1 LRAQPVVVEYE
12 VLERGV
18 RGEEGNEGRDRV
30 ETEGVVGEGEG
41 VEVGQLEAGFEEG
54 VEGGGDLGEEARGED
69 VGEVGFLGKRGLLG

>member
-41 VEVGQLEAGFEEG
+41 MQVG
-54 VEGGGDLGEEARGED
+54 
-69 VGEVGFLGKRGLLG
+69 